1 MTFLAAD
8 PYGTGAP
15 PAGRFLHHLNPL
27 AKVAA
32 VVPAWLALLFTR
44 DVVTPL
50 VLLLLGMLLLLVG
63 ARLRPGVLAALLVGV
78 PVVVLVMAISFGF
91 WTDPS
96 RVADRTVLFSIGA
109 FDYTAGALA
118 VGFATALRLTALV
131 VLALVGGLTTT
142 GPDLARALVAQLRI
156 PYRIGYTAVAAYRF
170 VPRFGA
176 ELTLIRQAQRVR
188 GVAPGRG
195 PVAAF
200 RRAFAAVVPL
210 LASSIRHADRMALAM
225 ESRAFG
231 AHPTR
236 TERTPS
242 RWRVRDT
249 VFTLAGW
256 AVTAAVFVLVAR

>member
-32 VVPAWLALLFTR
+32 VVPAWVALLFTR

-109 FDYTAGALA
+109 FDYP
-118 VGFATALRLTALV
+118 LR
-131 VLALVGGLTTT
+131 
-142 GPDLARALVAQLRI
+142 
-156 PYRIGYTAVAAYRF
+156 
-170 VPRFGA
+170 
-176 ELTLIRQAQRVR
+176 
-188 GVAPGRG
+188 
-195 PVAAF
+195 
-200 RRAFAAVVPL
+200 
-210 LASSIRHADRMALAM
+210 
-225 ESRAFG
+225 SRSG
-231 AHPTR
+231 
-236 TERTPS
+236 S
-242 RWRVRDT
+242 RPPC
-249 VFTLAGW
+249 A
-256 AVTAAVFVLVAR
+256 